1 MLRKGGFKSGERGAQ
16 SAVPVCIHMRPG
28 TVEDQ
33 EEPRTQCASVG
44 SDIPVTK
51 GSQGAVG

>member
-1 MLRKGGFKSGERGAQ
+1 MDLSQ

-44 SDIPVTK
+44 SDIPVPE
-51 GSQGAVG
+51 GNQAAVG